1 MQDNLETRVT
11 GACSKFAINPANMN
25 PTVRICCPA
34 ERPARFGAALFLL
47 AFFLFSP
54 GAHAQITGGQHVFR
68 FMTLSPSA
76 RITGLGGMQI
86 AVRDDDVTFAAA
98 NPAALNPLMDGQI
111 AFNHNF
117 FLADVEH
124 GYAAYATH
132 LPKLGFT
139 VHGGLQYMKYG
150 DIPMTDEFGNKLGS
164 ISAGETAFTLG
175 GARQFGPRLSIG
187 LNVRFAVSTLDV
199 YQSTA
204 LAADAGVL
212 YVDTAHLFS
221 IAAVLRNAGTQI
233 ANYNDVREN
242 LPFDLQIGF
251 SKRLRYLPF
260 RLTVIAHHLHQWDI
274 RHDDPRLQTGT
285 NLLFGGGEEE
295 ASGSPGIDNFFRHF
309 VFNGEFLLGRNEAFR
324 LRIGYNHLRKKE
336 LSVRDYRSLAGF
348 SMGVGLR
355 VSRFRVDMG
364 YAAYHLAGGV
374 LHFGVSTN
382 LKEFF

>member
-1 MQDNLETRVT
+1 MNTIFAFSLPSCVAGFFKRPT
-11 GACSKFAINPANMN
+11 GLVS
-25 PTVRICCPA
+25 
-34 ERPARFGAALFLL
+34 ALFCLL
-47 AFFLFSP
+47 PL
-54 GAHAQITGGQHVFR
+54 GATAQITGGQHVFQ

-76 RITGLGGMQI
+76 RVTALGGMLI
-86 AVRDDDVTFAAA
+86 TVRDDDVALAAA

-117 FLADVEH
+117 FLSDIEH
-124 GYAAYATH
+124 GYAAYSTH

-150 DIPMTDEFGNKLGS
+150 DIPMTDELGNQIGQVR
-164 ISAGETAFTLG
+164 AGETAFTLG
-175 GARQFGPRLSIG
+175 GARQLGPRLSIG
-187 LNVRFAVSTLDV
+187 LNLRFGVSTLDV

-204 LAADAGVL
+204 LAADAGIL
-212 YVDTAHLFS
+212 YVDTTRLFS

-233 ANYNDVREN
+233 SNYNELRED
-242 LPFDLQIGF
+242 LPLDLQIGF

-260 RLTVIAHHLHQWDI
+260 RLTIIAHHLHQWEI
-274 RHDDPRLQTGT
+274 RHDDPRLQT
-285 NLLFGGGEEE
+285 NSNILFGGGEEE
-295 ASGSPGIDNFFRHF
+295 TGGSPGIDNFFRHF
-309 VFNGEFLLGRNEAFR
+309 IFSGEFLLGRNESFR
-324 LRIGYNHLRKKE
+324 IRVGYNHLRKKE

-348 SMGVGLR
+348 SMGVGLK